1 MFKGENMEEYKKAL
15 ISVKNSLIIMNNK
28 EKEKLKEL
36 TNESS
41 LYQNAYE
48 KSVNY
53 KLFQKDRITNNF
65 KDLIIYLIFKKRI
78 EKEISE
84 TALGYALTIYEI
96 ENKIKIRN
104 EEIEKLD
111 SSIELLKDEQFVK
124 KLKMRNNLKS
134 E

>member
-1 MFKGENMEEYKKAL
+1 M
-15 ISVKNSLIIMNNK
+15 
-28 EKEKLKEL
+28 
-36 TNESS
+36 
-41 LYQNAYE
+41 
-48 KSVNY
+48 NY

-96 ENKIKIRN
+96 ENKIKTRN

>member
-28 EKEKLKEL
+28 ENEKLKEL

-41 LYQNAYE
+41 LYKNAYE

-96 ENKIKIRN
+96 ENKIKTRN

>member
-1 MFKGENMEEYKKAL
+1 MEEYKKAL

-28 EKEKLKEL
+28 ENEKLKEL

-41 LYQNAYE
+41 LYQNVYE

-65 KDLIIYLIFKKRI
+65 KDLIIYLILKKRI

-96 ENKIKIRN
+96 ENKIKTRN

-124 KLKMRNNLKS
+124 KLKMKNNFKS

>member
-96 ENKIKIRN
+96 ENKIKLYR
-104 EEIEKLD
+104 
-111 SSIELLKDEQFVK
+111 
-124 KLKMRNNLKS
+124 RGA
-134 E
+134 

>member
-28 EKEKLKEL
+28 ENEKLKEL

-41 LYQNAYE
+41 LYQNVYE

-65 KDLIIYLIFKKRI
+65 KDLIIYLILKKRI

-96 ENKIKIRN
+96 ENKIKTRN

-124 KLKMRNNLKS
+124 KLKMKNNFKS

>member
-1 MFKGENMEEYKKAL
+1 MEEYKKAL

-28 EKEKLKEL
+28 ENEKLKEL

-65 KDLIIYLIFKKRI
+65 KDLIIYLIFVYV
-78 EKEISE
+78 S
-84 TALGYALTIYEI
+84 GMSVTI
-96 ENKIKIRN
+96 
-104 EEIEKLD
+104 
-111 SSIELLKDEQFVK
+111 DE
-124 KLKMRNNLKS
+124 
-134 E
+134 

>member
-1 MFKGENMEEYKKAL
+1 MEEYKKAL

-28 EKEKLKEL
+28 ENEKLKEL

-65 KDLIIYLIFKKRI
+65 KDLIIYLIFKKVIHSKRM
-78 EKEISE
+78 KHS
-84 TALGYALTIYEI
+84 
-96 ENKIKIRN
+96 
-104 EEIEKLD
+104 
-111 SSIELLKDEQFVK
+111 LKVY
-124 KLKMRNNLKS
+124 L
-134 E
+134 